1 MGLIEAVM
9 GGLGAFLVGVGSLVY
24 LVFKNRERERVRQR
38 ERRQEAAKDYLKS
51 LGHTCAMLD
60 NILIDA
66 GNADNLIFEASKS
79 FAEMQS
85 IGQGQLV
92 TLFGAN
98 TPVSWADSACRR
110 LLGKAL
116 DMAGQARK
124 AYTEERSGE
133 TVLQTS
139 SRIRHLT
146 GTTLDGLPRTLMRW
160 TLETATERWP
170 KPLVRFE
177 GDWVNDAQ
185 EVAQEAGLPLPDA
198 LVSDGGSL
206 QQSK

>member
-92 TLFGAN
+92 MLFGAN
-98 TPVSWADSACRR
+98 TPR
-110 LLGKAL
+110 
-116 DMAGQARK
+116 
-124 AYTEERSGE
+124 
-133 TVLQTS
+133 
-139 SRIRHLT
+139 
-146 GTTLDGLPRTLMRW
+146 
-160 TLETATERWP
+160 
-170 KPLVRFE
+170 
-177 GDWVNDAQ
+177 
-185 EVAQEAGLPLPDA
+185 
-198 LVSDGGSL
+198 
-206 QQSK
+206 